1 MNRLLKIEYPA
12 TLPDIL
18 NETYEEFENE
28 AKRALALKL
37 FETGRISSGIASQ
50 LIGVSRIQFLSNL
63 KGYRIS
69 PMNFNEEEL
78 SSDVDN
84 A

>member
-28 AKRALALKL
+28 AKLSLICFHKAL
-37 FETGRISSGIASQ
+37 
-50 LIGVSRIQFLSNL
+50 
-63 KGYRIS
+63 
-69 PMNFNEEEL
+69 
-78 SSDVDN
+78 
-84 A
+84 